1 MIGDVEVIHSA
12 VTANP
17 WDLRDGPPPVTLR
30 VPVRRVAR
38 WTFEGVYKAPREN
51 DEDLAQKEYVLQ
63 NPDLPDPESSV
74 PHAPHE
80 VILLQAAVCRHQL

>member
-1 MIGDVEVIHSA
+1 MDTIRDTG
-12 VTANP
+12 NP
-17 WDLRDGPPPVTLR
+17 SKTPPLARLHELPVMPL
-30 VPVRRVAR
+30 
-38 WTFEGVYKAPREN
+38 
-51 DEDLAQKEYVLQ
+51 KEHVLQ